1 MGLFTRKKEISIAAP
16 VTGNL
21 IKLEKVNDPVF
32 AKKMMGDGFA
42 IEPDDGNIVS
52 PVDGVVSMVFPTK
65 HAISLKS
72 KSGLEIMLHLGID
85 TVELNGMPFELLVHE
100 GNKITTSQPLV
111 TMDLEAIAKAKK
123 DPVVMLIITN
133 MTDVLQMSTF
143 DEAHITSGQKVIN
156 VNL

>member
-1 MGLFTRKKEISIAAP
+1 MGLFTKKKEISIAAP

-85 TVELNGMPFELLVHE
+85 TVELSGMPFELMVHE